1 MDVVQDSFQPKSKRI
16 IFHTIICSAFKSH
29 IIISHYVDSKDT
41 KLNDVGIIS
50 IRYTYI
56 MCSMIF
62 SGFGVILGRY
72 PTFIN
77 SYHHCNFLHMYSA
90 QPPGPYPGV
99 YIWLHGLKFTLP
111 KSSGVFVPPHRNG
124 FHIKR
129 SMVYPKR
136 MMGTRSCP
144 WSISELGVVPT
155 LAWPCSA
162 WWWVFREAGVGGLA
176 PGSPF

>member
-16 IFHTIICSAFKSH
+16 TFHTIIFSAFKTH
-29 IIISHYVDSKDT
+29 TIISHYVDSKDT
-41 KLNDVGIIS
+41 KLNDVGILI

-99 YIWLHGLKFTLP
+99 YMTSWVEVYLAKVQWCFCI
-111 KSSGVFVPPHRNG
+111 SSQEWVPY
-124 FHIKR
+124 K
-129 SMVYPKR
+129 
-136 MMGTRSCP
+136 T
-144 WSISELGVVPT
+144 
-155 LAWPCSA
+155 
-162 WWWVFREAGVGGLA
+162 
-176 PGSPF
+176 